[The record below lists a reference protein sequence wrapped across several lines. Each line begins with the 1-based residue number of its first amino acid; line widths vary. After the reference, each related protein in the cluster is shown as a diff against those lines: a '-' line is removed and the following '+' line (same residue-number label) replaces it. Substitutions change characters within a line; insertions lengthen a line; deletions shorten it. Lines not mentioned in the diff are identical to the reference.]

1 MPSTTEP
8 RGRSRP
14 DADRAGTEPASVG
27 PRRRPAWTSLAE
39 RGALPAVWILLA
51 IGFAIALPDT
61 FLTGRNLSNI
71 LGSQA
76 VIVVLTLGILIPLTA
91 GDFDLSVAFGL
102 TLSAMVIAILN
113 AEHQVPI
120 GIAILVA
127 LAIGAAIG
135 LINGGLVVLLGIDS
149 LIVTLGTGTFIG
161 GVILWISD
169 GNTISGVSDTLVN
182 VVIVERVFGIPLE
195 FFYGLALCIALWYL
209 FEFTPLGRRLLFV
222 GRGRNVARLAGVR
235 VARIRWGALIASAV
249 IGALAGVL
257 YVGTTG
263 AADPTSGTAYL
274 LPAFAAAFLG
284 STTIMPGRFN
294 PWGSIIAVYTLA
306 TGITGL
312 QLLGVPSFVQSLF
325 YGGALVLAVALS
337 QLARRREERDV
348 EPIVP

>member
-1 MPSTTEP
+1 MSSAT
-8 RGRSRP
+8 
-14 DADRAGTEPASVG
+14 A
-27 PRRRPAWTSLAE
+27 PRRRNWADLAQ
-39 RGALPAVWILLA
+39 RGALPAVWVLLA

-76 VIVVLTLGILIPLTA
+76 VIAVLTLGILIPLTA

-102 TLSAMVIAILN
+102 TLSSMVIAILN
-113 AEHQVPI
+113 AEHGVPI
-120 GIAILVA
+120 VVAILAA

-135 LINGGLVVLLGIDS
+135 AVNGGLVVLLGIDS

-169 GNTISGVSDTLVN
+169 GNTISGVSEALVN
-182 VVIVERVFGIPLE
+182 AVIVHRVFGIPLE
-195 FFYGLALCIALWYL
+195 FFYGLLLCIAVWYL
-209 FEFTPLGRRLLFV
+209 FEFTPLGRRMLFV
-222 GRGRNVARLAGVR
+222 GRGRSVARLAGVR
-235 VARIRWGALIASAV
+235 VARIRWGALIASGM

-263 AADPTSGTAYL
+263 AADPTSGTAFL

-294 PWGSIIAVYTLA
+294 PWGSIVAVYTLA

-325 YGGALVLAVALS
+325 YGGALVIAVALS
-337 QLARRREERDV
+337 QLARRREERDAD
-348 EPIVP
+348 PIVP